1 MLIQEW
7 FLFDIITWEVGS
19 YSTKVLIRVWALIQG
34 NMIFMRPRYALSER
48 HKGSKSHPRAISSA
62 EQLAGNFLSCH
73 SNHRLISLAAC
84 FNISP
89 LELA

>member
-1 MLIQEW
+1 
-7 FLFDIITWEVGS
+7 
-19 YSTKVLIRVWALIQG
+19 
-34 NMIFMRPRYALSER
+34 MIFMRPRYALSER

-62 EQLAGNFLSCH
+62 EQLAGKAKGLHFSCH